1 MPKKWLKTT
10 LFFLFVLPIFFF
22 TSVSTAKADVL
33 SEMTSGVATFVHFVA
48 ESITGI
54 RNSFCDEYNSPSGQS
69 TLTPFEMNFGKNI
82 CTGYVSPTAVL
93 SGQASSSSSSS
104 NIFSIFSIPGVIMP
118 NAVPNITDGSAG
130 DTFSISSSSNNSN
143 STPAVSISIP
153 TATSSNIAT
162 TTTIEIPSTMLPGG
176 LSGDT
181 AQNGVSLNN
190 SQIIYWTNI
199 ARNNNGGLSQLKEN
213 STLDAIAEIRI
224 KDMFA
229 KQYFDHYSPTGDN
242 VSKEADANG
251 YSYITIG
258 ENIAE
263 GNFGSSHD
271 LVTAW
276 MNSPGHRANILNT
289 SYTEIGV
296 AAEQGMYNGSQVWI
310 AGQMFGKPL
319 SSCPSPDVSIKQKIS
334 DDSALVV
341 NLNTSLASAK
351 AQLAQ
356 DTGDSSAYNAEAA
369 VYNNLATQY
378 NNLVAEMK
386 TLTNQY
392 NQQVAIFNAC
402 IK

>member
-1 MPKKWLKTT
+1 MIFKAKNRIPTYIL
-10 LFFLFVLPIFFF
+10 LLIVLPVPFFAN
-22 TSVSTAKADVL
+22 VPIAKADIL
-33 SEMTSGVATFVHFVA
+33 SELTSGVATFVRFV
-48 ESITGI
+48 SQSVTGM
-54 RNSFCDEYNSPSGQS
+54 RSDFCDQYTSGQS
-69 TLTPFEMNFGKNI
+69 NFTPFEMNFGKNI
-82 CTGYVSPTAVL
+82 CTGYVSPSSVL
-93 SGQASSSSSSS
+93 SGRNASSTP
-104 NIFSIFSIPGVIMP
+104 NDFSIFSIPGVIMP
-118 NAVPNITDGSAG
+118 NAVPNVTDGSAG
-130 DTFSISSSSNNSN
+130 DTFSNSSNSN
-143 STPAVSISIP
+143 NTPAATIKITPS
-153 TATSSNIAT
+153 TAST
-162 TTTIEIPSTMLPGG
+162 TTTTDIPTTTLPGG

-181 AQNGVSLNN
+181 SQNGVSLND

-213 STLDAIAEIRI
+213 TVLDTIAEIRI

-258 ENIAE
+258 ENIAL

-319 SSCPSPDVSIKQKIS
+319 ASCPGPDASIKQKIS
-334 DDSALVV
+334 DDTVLVT

-351 AQLAQ
+351 AQLTAIGTSDQ
-356 DTGDSSAYNAEAA
+356 SAYNAEAT

-392 NQQVAIFNAC
+392 NQQVAVFNNC